1 MKDTSNDYMVMLKN
15 TGLKSTKQRLSIL
28 KILNESPQP
37 VSAEEV
43 FLQLKSRDVSIN
55 LSSVYRILDV
65 FTEKGLAVKSSVDGC
80 EMSLFEA
87 RHAEHL
93 HHFICQGCRKMVL
106 ISGCPLE
113 SYEKLL
119 QNELGCEITGHKL
132 EIYGYCKD
140 CMKKSQ

>member
-1 MKDTSNDYMVMLKN
+1 MENTSDDYIVLLKK
-15 TGLKSTKQRLSIL
+15 TGLKSTRHRLSIL
-28 KILNESPQP
+28 EILNESPQP
-37 VSAEEV
+37 ISAEEI
-43 FLQLKSRDVSIN
+43 FLHLKSKEISIN
-55 LSSVYRILDV
+55 LSSVYRILDTFV
-65 FTEKGLAVKSSVDGC
+65 EKELAVKSSVDGC
-80 EMSLFEA
+80 DMSLFEA
-87 RHAEHL
+87 SHAEHL

-119 QNELGCEITGHKL
+119 QDKLGCEITGHKL

>member
-1 MKDTSNDYMVMLKN
+1 MENTLDNYTALLKN
-15 TGLKSTKQRLSIL
+15 TGLKSTRHRLSIL

-43 FLQLKSRDVSIN
+43 FLKLKSMDVSIN
-55 LSSVYRILDV
+55 LSSVYRILDAFV
-65 FTEKGLAVKSSVDGC
+65 EKDIAVRSSVDGC
-80 EMSLFEA
+80 DMSLFEA
-87 RHAEHL
+87 RHTEHL

-132 EIYGYCKD
+132 EIYGYCRD
-140 CMKKSQ
+140 CMEKAH